1 MENSKLQKIKI
12 QDIILDK
19 EAAIMQDQ
27 FKYLLNQP
35 PHASWLK
42 VNKYA
47 NNSKYVPIDKVE
59 YLLDTLFQEWK
70 IEILETK
77 QIFSAV
83 QVSIRLHYKNPAN
96 GIWMFHDGVGACELQ
111 TASGSGVLK
120 PDFSNINKGAV
131 EMAVPKAKS
140 EAIKD
145 ASHHLG
151 KLFGRDV
158 NRDGAIDYKMVH
170 QPQNTERVR
179 LQKFISQ
186 AGNLEELEDIEIHI
200 SRDDKEM
207 VVLFDAKKKELV
219 TKLQNQ

>member
-1 MENSKLQKIKI
+1 MEKSNLPKIKI
-12 QDIILDK
+12 QDVILDK

-27 FKYLLNQP
+27 FKYILNQP
-35 PHASWLK
+35 PHESWLK
-42 VNKYA
+42 VNQYA
-47 NNSKYVPIDKVE
+47 NNSKYLPIDKVE

-96 GIWMFHDGVGACELQ
+96 GAWMFHDGIGACELQ

-158 NRDGAIDYKMVH
+158 NRKNTIEYKMIH
-170 QPQNTERVR
+170 QPVNPERAR